1 MNTEFA
7 TTFEEDGLRT
17 VIAGVQDDEY
27 VYIEQESTFRDE
39 ENELRTETATVLLNV
54 RQLGEMLTALVRA
67 QVAVTA

>member
-1 MNTEFA
+1 MTTEFA